1 MKRVI
6 EHIESQ
12 YYTDNTEIAIYGK
25 CGVSIILFSQSKN
38 DILESEHSGLI
49 ELLLPLLRKGKFKIF
64 SVANP
69 CSNIWES
76 DKSPEEKSEL
86 LHNFNMFITS
96 ELLPFIF
103 NSCGTP
109 VPIITAGSGKG
120 AFHAANTFFRRPDIF
135 IGTIVVNGTY
145 DLSDITG
152 NYFDD
157 NCYFNS
163 PMHFLPNLTDPYW
176 MTFLKNRR
184 HIYLSA
190 GQSDLSADSTVAL
203 SNILAEKNI
212 VHDCNITKSAIDGS
226 QKDTNDLML
235 ASVKR
240 ILTKAL

>member
-1 MKRVI
+1 MKRDI
-6 EHIESQ
+6 KHIESQ
-12 YYTDNTEIAIYGK
+12 YYNLNTDIAVYGK
-25 CGVSIILFSQSKN
+25 CGVSIILFSQSK
-38 DILESEHSGLI
+38 DSIYESEQTGLI
-49 ELLLPLLRKGKFKIF
+49 EALMPLIRKGQFKIF

-69 CSNIWES
+69 CANIWES
-76 DKSPEEKSEL
+76 SNPPEQKSEM

-109 VPIITAGSGKG
+109 VPIITAGASKG

-135 IGTIVVNGTY
+135 IGTIAVNGSY

-152 NYFDD
+152 SYFDD

-163 PMHFLPNLTDPYW
+163 PMHFLPNLTDNYW

-190 GQSDLSADSTVAL
+190 GTDDSSLESTVAL
-203 SNILAEKNI
+203 SNILVEKNI
-212 VHDCNITKSAIDGS
+212 VHDCNITKDSLDLV
-226 QKDTNDLML
+226 QKNTNNVML
-235 ASVKR
+235 ASVRR